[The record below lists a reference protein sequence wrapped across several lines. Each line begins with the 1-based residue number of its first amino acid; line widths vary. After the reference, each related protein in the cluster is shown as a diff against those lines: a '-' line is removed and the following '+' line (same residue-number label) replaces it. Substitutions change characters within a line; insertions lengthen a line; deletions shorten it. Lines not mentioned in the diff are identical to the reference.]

1 MTNLL
6 HSDKNQNELSVAP
19 SEALPAE
26 KPAGFMQATKD
37 FFGNAL
43 NTVKGKDLNAIVEDF
58 SSEMTLVAEG
68 LSEDQ
73 ARLHELC
80 QSVAAQQTL
89 DREELNRTIGQME
102 EAISSADDRI
112 STLEKNLESG
122 IQKLQKNLDQLEKK
136 SEEKKKH
143 KLDNLSGLVRQL
155 TILVGVAG
163 GAWIIVT
170 ILNLFKG

>member
-1 MTNLL
+1 MAEKKEEKLQKADQVLPMKQQEN
-6 HSDKNQNELSVAP
+6 P
-19 SEALPAE
+19 LPAE

-43 NTVKGKDLNAIVEDF
+43 STVKGKDLSTLVEDF

-73 ARLHELC
+73 AKLHELC
-80 QSVAAQQTL
+80 QSVAAQQTV
-89 DREELNRTIGQME
+89 DKEELSLSIKE
-102 EAISSADDRI
+102 VSDAAASADARI
-112 STLEKNLESG
+112 QTLEASVKKRQSSIE
-122 IQKLQKNLDQLEKK
+122 QFEKK
-136 SEEKKKH
+136 TEEKKKS
-143 KLDNLSGLVRQL
+143 KLDNLSGIIRQL

-170 ILNLFKG
+170 ILNLFRG

>member
-1 MTNLL
+1 M
-6 HSDKNQNELSVAP
+6 DKNAEKLTKAEQPALTTREEP
-19 SEALPAE
+19 LPAE
-26 KPAGFMQATKD
+26 KPAGIVQATRD

-43 NTVKGKDLNAIVEDF
+43 STVKGKDLSALVEDF

-80 QSVAAQQTL
+80 QSVAAQQTV
-89 DREELNRTIGQME
+89 DREELDRKIGE
-102 EAISSADDRI
+102 ISDTLAGATERI
-112 STLEKNLESG
+112 GTLETGVL
-122 IQKLQKNLDQLEKK
+122 KLQKTFEQYEKK
-136 SEEKKKH
+136 TEEKKKH
-143 KLDNLSGLVRQL
+143 KLDTLSGVIRQL

>member
-1 MTNLL
+1 MF
-6 HSDKNQNELSVAP
+6 DKNPVRDQKAAP
-19 SEALPAE
+19 EPAAREEQSLTAE
-26 KPAGFMQATKD
+26 KPGGLVQATKD

-43 NTVKGKDLNAIVEDF
+43 STVKGKDLSAIVEDF

-73 ARLHELC
+73 AKLHELC
-80 QSVAAQQTL
+80 HSLAAQQTV
-89 DREELNRTIGQME
+89 DREELDREIDGINAAADQANERIG
-102 EAISSADDRI
+102 A
-112 STLEKNLESG
+112 LETG
-122 IQKLQKNLDQLEKK
+122 ILKLQKSLEQLDKK
-136 SEEKKKH
+136 TEERKKH
-143 KLDNLSGLVRQL
+143 KLDTLSGLIRQL

>member
-1 MTNLL
+1 MTDRNTEKVSKAEQNL
-6 HSDKNQNELSVAP
+6 P
-19 SEALPAE
+19 SERTEALPAE
-26 KPAGFMQATKD
+26 KPGGIVQATKD

-43 NTVKGKDLNAIVEDF
+43 STVKGKDLSTLVEDF

-73 ARLHELC
+73 AKLHELC
-80 QSVAAQQTL
+80 QSVAAQQTI
-89 DREELNRTIGQME
+89 DREELDQAIGQVSDTM
-102 EAISSADDRI
+102 ASANERI
-112 STLEKNLESG
+112 GVLETAV
-122 IQKLQKNLDQLEKK
+122 QKLQKTLEQIEKK
-136 SEEKKKH
+136 TEEKKKH
-143 KLDNLSGLVRQL
+143 KFENLSGIIRQL

>member
-1 MTNLL
+1 MFERNT
-6 HSDKNQNELSVAP
+6 DKAQKAEQPLP
-19 SEALPAE
+19 SPQEENLPAE
-26 KPAGFMQATKD
+26 KPANFVQATKD

-43 NTVKGKDLNAIVEDF
+43 STVKGKDLSVLVEDF

-73 ARLHELC
+73 AKLHELC
-80 QSVAAQQTL
+80 QSVAAQQTV
-89 DREELNRTIGQME
+89 DREELELSIDQMSDAVASANERIG
-102 EAISSADDRI
+102 
-112 STLEKNLESG
+112 TLEASL
-122 IQKLQKNLDQLEKK
+122 QKLQKSIEQIEKK
-136 SEEKKKH
+136 TEEKKKH
-143 KLDNLSGLVRQL
+143 KFENLSGIIRQL

>member
-1 MTNLL
+1 MFERIGEK
-6 HSDKNQNELSVAP
+6 KNEEQLSAEQNEVV
-19 SEALPAE
+19 PAE
-26 KPAGFMQATKD
+26 KQPGIVQATKD

-43 NTVKGKDLNAIVEDF
+43 STVKGKDLSAMVEDF

-73 ARLHELC
+73 AKLHELC
-80 QSVAAQQTL
+80 QSVAAQQTV
-89 DREELNRTIGQME
+89 DREELSLAIDQMSD
-102 EAISSADDRI
+102 AMASANDRI
-112 STLEKNLESG
+112 GSLETGVL
-122 IQKLQKNLDQLEKK
+122 KLQKTLEQLEKK
-136 SEEKKKH
+136 TEEQKKK
-143 KLDNLSGLVRQL
+143 KMDTLSGLIRQL